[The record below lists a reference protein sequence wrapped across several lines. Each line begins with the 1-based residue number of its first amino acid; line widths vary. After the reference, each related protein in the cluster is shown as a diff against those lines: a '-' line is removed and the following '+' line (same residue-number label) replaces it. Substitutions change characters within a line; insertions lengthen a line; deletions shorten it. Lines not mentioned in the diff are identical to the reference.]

1 MFSSLRNGRSCNLDF
16 YCAVCQPS
24 PHPPSSFLSP
34 FLGEL
39 ALGLGYENLWRQM
52 SVKGTES
59 KYRTNEHVARFYL
72 PLLKIQYPEKEE

>member
-1 MFSSLRNGRSCNLDF
+1 
-16 YCAVCQPS
+16 
-24 PHPPSSFLSP
+24 
-34 FLGEL
+34 
-39 ALGLGYENLWRQM
+39 M